1 MVAWLAVDF
10 LAALLFLGVGYRLL
24 SVPVLPA
31 WVPLALIWP
40 LKRPSR
46 RALRLQG
53 VSSLCTGGC
62 FALVPAVT
70 THPAAA
76 AVSALV
82 LVWAASAVA
91 WALSVW
97 ASFQPEPE
105 EARP

>member
-1 MVAWLAVDF
+1 MLAWLAVDF

-24 SVPVLPA
+24 TVPVLPA
-31 WVPLALIWP
+31 WVPRALIWP
-40 LKRPSR
+40 LRHPSR

-62 FALVPAVT
+62 FALIPAMT
-70 THPAAA
+70 THAEGP

-82 LVWAASAVA
+82 VVWAASAVA

-97 ASFQPEPE
+97 ASFQPGPGG
-105 EARP
+105 ARP